1 MIDKVLV
8 CDDEFMIRDV
18 LVETLSRHGVE
29 VITAANGEEAMK
41 LADKH
46 DFQLI
51 FCDYK
56 MGKANGM
63 DVLKHYRAKSP
74 ASLFVLMTAY
84 GTIETAVEAIKLGA
98 YDFILKPFSPDQTD
112 VIFEKATRW
121 LQMNSERQYLAN
133 ELAARTGGVTAG
145 GKELLGKSPAMQ
157 EVMKLVRKVA
167 RSRVT
172 VLVTGESGTGKEM
185 VASAIEAAA
194 NPDRKSPYIRLN
206 CAAVPENLIESEL
219 FGHEK
224 GAFTGASE
232 RRVGRFELADGGTL
246 LLDEIGE
253 IPLAM
258 QSKLLRVLQESEFER
273 VGGNR
278 TVKVDVRIIAST
290 NRDLRKEVDEGR
302 FREDLY
308 YRLNVIPIQ
317 VPPLRERAG
326 DIEILAK
333 SMLEKAARRAGRPLN
348 FSRAALTALADFS
361 WPGNVRELENMIERL
376 SVLEDGPEI
385 GAEALPSSLM
395 KGRPM
400 PQLHA
405 AAVSPAATGSSSSSF
420 NLHDL
425 ERETIKQALRH
436 TKGQKSRAADL
447 LGFTSRT
454 LRNKLDE
461 YRKSGEWDADQE
473 FGDNN

>member
-51 FCDYK
+51 FCDFK

-84 GTIETAVEAIKLGA
+84 GTVETAVEAIKLGA

-145 GKELLGKSPAMQ
+145 GKELLGKSLAMQ

-194 NPDRKSPYIRLN
+194 NPERKAPYIRLN

-333 SMLEKAARRAGRPLN
+333 SMLEKAARRAGRPLS
-348 FSRAALTALADFS
+348 FSRSALAALADFA

-395 KGRPM
+395 KGRPVAQ
-400 PQLHA
+400 PH
-405 AAVSPAATGSSSSSF
+405 SPSSSAPQASSATSSF

-425 ERETIKQALRH
+425 ERDTIKLALRH
-436 TKGQKSRAADL
+436 TKGQKTRAADL
-447 LGFTSRT
+447 LGFTPRT

-473 FGDNN
+473 FGNND